1 MSETNVTIAIF
12 HFLKSK
18 KINIIQCIP
27 PGNPG
32 QHYLLDEKKRVFPD
46 FICFDKQ
53 SYFVGES
60 KESKNQSDINKLK
73 RIKNNK
79 ENLNLLINI
88 HKNFSK
94 ANNLNFE
101 KIDKIIFFHAYEN
114 LHADDLIL
122 DGHIEH
128 WIVNDGQVKILK

>member
-1 MSETNVTIAIF
+1 M
-12 HFLKSK
+12 
-18 KINIIQCIP
+18 
-27 PGNPG
+27 
-32 QHYLLDEKKRVFPD
+32 LDEKKRVFPD